1 MKKKKKKI
9 NKRPATAKARKKEQK
24 TTTHPPPSHRRGAP
38 GRLRESTLKQVPVTG
53 GTPPSPSKRLGSFY
67 ASKLAP
73 STHTRLPNIAKN
85 APSVSRG
92 PIPKIRK
99 SLPEASQYPH
109 DMISDYPHPDGVSEF
124 PAQDIPRYLGDMSWT
139 VRTKKEDIDSRIRTR
154 KLIPYGLGLRGIF
167 TWPLTVFMDV
177 LEKIDEQ
184 ARRELQ
190 LGKRAEDEL
199 LELRMRYERGEISK
213 KEFKKK
219 ERELLKK
226 IKAIEEMEKKE
237 RRKKKKR
244 AKKPPKK

>member
-1 MKKKKKKI
+1 MKKKKKKEKI
-9 NKRPATAKARKKEQK
+9 SKRAVTPKARKKEQK
-24 TTTHPPPSHRRGAP
+24 P
-38 GRLRESTLKQVPVTG
+38 RLHESTLKQVPVTG
-53 GTPPSPSKRLGSFY
+53 EIPPSPGKGLRSFY

-85 APSVSRG
+85 VPSVSRG
-92 PIPKIRK
+92 AIPKIRK

-124 PAQDIPRYLGDMSWT
+124 PAQDIPRYWGDMSWT

-154 KLIPYGLGLRGIF
+154 KLIPYGLGLSGIF
-167 TWPLTVFMDV
+167 TWPLTVFMDI

-190 LGKRAEDEL
+190 LEKRAEDEL
-199 LELRMRYERGEISK
+199 LELRMRYERGEISE

-226 IKAIEEMEKKE
+226 IKAIKEMEKKE
-237 RRKKKKR
+237 RKRKKRKKKGTTQEKT
-244 AKKPPKK
+244 